1 MKIGFGERVR
11 DGLETTGRYAA
22 RNQRQVFAIVA
33 VTAIL
38 SLGVGLSAVQMSM
51 GMTLYINDDSQ
62 TADNWESLKDR
73 YNTGNNIFVIV
84 NSDQLYDP
92 ETIRAIDRL
101 DRRYGSN
108 VDSIQSVTSLA
119 DIVKQGAEGEIPET
133 EAGVRAAIERVEQ
146 RGPTADDAVSRV
158 IPESGTTVILA
169 SYGDV
174 DRYDRGAFLPE
185 RGADVV
191 YSSVKSETTF
201 AATPPGMSTTITG
214 QPVFE
219 NAAFGLMLPEM
230 IALFGGA
237 FTLIFIVV
245 YLVMRETIE
254 KGWHVILP
262 LGTAMT
268 ALLYM
273 MGAMGILGYQFN
285 AIMLGVMPIALG
297 LGIDYSLQIHSRY
310 VEERRANNS
319 PLDAVG
325 TATRTTGRAL
335 LIAMGT
341 TVVGLGSLLVSAV
354 PPVRQFGVTSAVAV
368 FAAMILAV
376 TMLPALLVRFDRN
389 EHELTETSTTSN
401 SNNDWLQTALHQ
413 FTSTITGGH
422 PLITL
427 GIAVLLVSGGVYAY
441 PQVEPKQEMMDFW
454 PQDLA
459 EKNDMEELSDTVESP
474 KVVYVMI
481 ETDRAYTPETF
492 RDVATYQRLMIADD
506 QVNSVQS
513 PVTSVQMATDGT
525 IPSTQ
530 AKLTQT
536 IEDLHTTDGIATVRD
551 PDETPSTIVLSFY
564 IDDIEG
570 ETVRSL
576 ISTFESNA
584 ALSLTTAEDVRITGK
599 PVLNRNVIEN
609 VTAGLTPMTL
619 LSFGLGLSFLTLAFL
634 SIRIALVLVLSVAA
648 SAAVLVTGAMYVF
661 GIPWNPL
668 TITMSSLTLGIGV
681 DYGIHLFERFEYEVE
696 TQGQTQRG
704 AAATA
709 VAKLSRPIIGS
720 SFTTI
725 FGFGVLMLSRF
736 PVLANFGRTT
746 VLAISFALLTA
757 FTILPAVLTVAPIL
771 GSPPSSTHQIDTNMG
786 QHTDTDTS
794 STDEPSISD

>member
-230 IALFGGA
+230 IALFAGA

-273 MGAMGILGYQFN
+273 MGAMGIL
-285 AIMLGVMPIALG
+285 
-297 LGIDYSLQIHSRY
+297 
-310 VEERRANNS
+310 
-319 PLDAVG
+319 
-325 TATRTTGRAL
+325 
-335 LIAMGT
+335 
-341 TVVGLGSLLVSAV
+341 
-354 PPVRQFGVTSAVAV
+354 
-368 FAAMILAV
+368 
-376 TMLPALLVRFDRN
+376 
-389 EHELTETSTTSN
+389 
-401 SNNDWLQTALHQ
+401 
-413 FTSTITGGH
+413 
-422 PLITL
+422 
-427 GIAVLLVSGGVYAY
+427 
-441 PQVEPKQEMMDFW
+441 
-454 PQDLA
+454 
-459 EKNDMEELSDTVESP
+459 
-474 KVVYVMI
+474 
-481 ETDRAYTPETF
+481 
-492 RDVATYQRLMIADD
+492 
-506 QVNSVQS
+506 
-513 PVTSVQMATDGT
+513 
-525 IPSTQ
+525 
-530 AKLTQT
+530 
-536 IEDLHTTDGIATVRD
+536 
-551 PDETPSTIVLSFY
+551 
-564 IDDIEG
+564 
-570 ETVRSL
+570 
-576 ISTFESNA
+576 
-584 ALSLTTAEDVRITGK
+584 
-599 PVLNRNVIEN
+599 
-609 VTAGLTPMTL
+609 
-619 LSFGLGLSFLTLAFL
+619 
-634 SIRIALVLVLSVAA
+634 
-648 SAAVLVTGAMYVF
+648 
-661 GIPWNPL
+661 
-668 TITMSSLTLGIGV
+668 
-681 DYGIHLFERFEYEVE
+681 
-696 TQGQTQRG
+696 
-704 AAATA
+704 
-709 VAKLSRPIIGS
+709 
-720 SFTTI
+720 
-725 FGFGVLMLSRF
+725 
-736 PVLANFGRTT
+736 
-746 VLAISFALLTA
+746 
-757 FTILPAVLTVAPIL
+757 
-771 GSPPSSTHQIDTNMG
+771 
-786 QHTDTDTS
+786 
-794 STDEPSISD
+794 

>member
-1 MKIGFGERVR
+1 MTTRFGERVR
-11 DGLETTGRYAA
+11 DGLEMTGQYAA
-22 RNQRQVFAIVA
+22 TNQRQVFAIVV
-33 VTAIL
+33 VTALI
-38 SLGVGLSAVQMSM
+38 SLGVGLSGVQMSM

-62 TADNWESLKDR
+62 TADNWESLKDT
-73 YNTGNNIFVIV
+73 YNTGNNIFVLIE
-84 NSDQLYDP
+84 SDQLYDP

-101 DRRYGSN
+101 DQRYGAN

-119 DIVKQGAEGEIPET
+119 DIVKQGAGGEIPET
-133 EAGVRAAIERVEQ
+133 EAGVRAAVERVEQ
-146 RGPTADDAVSRV
+146 RGPAANEMVTRLT
-158 IPESGTTVILA
+158 PEAGTTIILA

-191 YSSVKSETTF
+191 YSSVKSETAF
-201 AATPPGMSTTITG
+201 AATPPSMSTTITG

-237 FTLIFIVV
+237 FTLIFVVV
-245 YLVMRETIE
+245 YLVMRETVE
-254 KGWHVILP
+254 RGWHVILP

-268 ALLYM
+268 ALVYM
-273 MGAMGILGYQFN
+273 MGAMGVLGYDFN

-310 VEERRANNS
+310 VEERQAGHNS
-319 PLDAVG
+319 VDAIG

-368 FAAMILAV
+368 LAAMILAV
-376 TMLPALLVRFDRN
+376 TMLPALLVRFDRDG
-389 EHELTETSTTSN
+389 HGTADTTSD
-401 SNNDWLQTALHQ
+401 SSDDWLQVALHQ
-413 FTSTITGGH
+413 FTSNITGGR
-422 PLITL
+422 PVITL
-427 GIAVLLVSGGVYAY
+427 GIAILLVSGGVYAY

-454 PQDLA
+454 PQDLD
-459 EKNDMEELSDTVESP
+459 EKNDIEELSETVESP

-492 RDVATYQRLMIADD
+492 RDVATYQRLMIANE
-506 QVNSVQS
+506 QVNAVQS
-513 PVTSVQMATDGT
+513 PVTSVQMATKGP

-530 AKLTQT
+530 SRLTQT
-536 IEDLHTTDGIATVRD
+536 LDRLSDTSGMASVRD
-551 PDETPSTIVLSFY
+551 PDETPSTMVLSFY
-564 IDDIEG
+564 VDDIEG
-570 ETVRSL
+570 ESVRSL
-576 ISTFESNA
+576 ITAFESNA
-584 ALSLTTAEDVRITGK
+584 ALSLTTAEDIHITGK

-619 LSFGLGLSFLTLAFL
+619 LSFGLGLSFLAFAFL
-634 SIRIALVLVLSVAA
+634 SIRIAVALVLSVAA

-696 TQGQTQRG
+696 TQGQSQRD

-725 FGFGVLMLSRF
+725 FGFGVLMISRF

-746 VLAISFALLTA
+746 VLAISFSLLTA

-771 GSPPSSTHQIDTNMG
+771 GSPPNSSHTVSTNIE
-786 QHTDTDTS
+786 QSADTDTP
-794 STDEPSISD
+794 STNDPTISD